1 MQRRFILD
9 LSLKNKSLLFGFS
22 LNNSNVIVGAYKS
35 NLRKRF
41 AIFLYTFPKL
51 LSLSNIRTILFLN
64 SLSICKAIAY
74 ISPDPSIT
82 PLTSIVNVLVAI
94 AISK

>member
-22 LNNSNVIVGAYKS
+22 LKDLNVIIKAYKG

-51 LSLSNIRTILFLN
+51 LSLSNIRIILFLN

-74 ISPDPSIT
+74 ISPDLFIT
-82 PLTSIVNVLVAI
+82 PLTSIISVLVI
-94 AISK
+94 IITSK